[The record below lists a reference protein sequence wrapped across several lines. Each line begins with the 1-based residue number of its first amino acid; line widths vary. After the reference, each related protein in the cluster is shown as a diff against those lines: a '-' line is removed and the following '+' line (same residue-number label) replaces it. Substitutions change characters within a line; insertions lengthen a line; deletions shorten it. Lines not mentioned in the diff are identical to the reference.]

1 MSSLLGLLI
10 LGFAIYRNVKRLAEN
25 QNDKMKEKDILKKDF
40 QGVPIE
46 VQRAIARGKTPPKS
60 SLESTAF
67 GDKKNKKEEK
77 NKEELIERKKEVEKK
92 VLDIVQDQ
100 EREIKSV
107 PRNESH
113 PLDFVESY
121 DPAVRPVIYQ
131 EILSQ
136 PKCKRK

>member
-10 LGFAIYRNVKRLAEN
+10 LGFAIYRNVKKVAEE
-25 QNDKMKEKDILKKDF
+25 QNGKMREKDILKKDF

-67 GDKKNKKEEK
+67 GDNK
-77 NKEELIERKKEVEKK
+77 NKEENNKEELTERKKEVERKN
-92 VLDIVQDQ
+92 LDIVQDE
-100 EREIKSV
+100 EREKKSV
-107 PRNESH
+107 PKDESH
-113 PLDFVESY
+113 PLDFVEGY
-121 DPAVRPVIYQ
+121 DPAVRPVMYQ

>member
-10 LGFAIYRNVKRLAEN
+10 LGFAIYRNVKKVADE
-25 QNDKMKEKDILKKDF
+25 QNGKMREKDILKKDF

-67 GDKKNKKEEK
+67 GDNKNKEK
-77 NKEELIERKKEVEKK
+77 NNKEELTERKKEVERKI
-92 VLDIVQDQ
+92 LGIVQDE

-107 PRNESH
+107 SEKESH

-121 DPAVRPVIYQ
+121 DPAVRPVMYQ

>member
-10 LGFAIYRNVKRLAEN
+10 LGFAIYRNIKKAAEDH
-25 QNDKMKEKDILKKDF
+25 QVETKGKEILKKDF

-67 GDKKNKKEEK
+67 GDKKNKKEK
-77 NKEELIERKKEVEKK
+77 NNEELIERKTEVEKK
-92 VLDIVQDQ
+92 ILDIVQDG
-100 EREIKSV
+100 ERDKKIFLKKG
-107 PRNESH
+107 SH
-113 PLDFVESY
+113 PLDFVEAY
-121 DPAVRPVIYQ
+121 DPSVRPMVYQ
-131 EILSQ
+131 EIVSQ

>member
-1 MSSLLGLLI
+1 MSSLLGFFI
-10 LGFAIYRNVKRLAEN
+10 LGFAIYRNVKKVAEE
-25 QNDKMKEKDILKKDF
+25 QNGKMREKDILKKDF

-67 GDKKNKKEEK
+67 GDNK
-77 NKEELIERKKEVEKK
+77 NKEELTDRKREVERKI
-92 VLDIVQDQ
+92 LDIVQDE

-107 PRNESH
+107 PKDENH

-121 DPAVRPVIYQ
+121 DPVVRPVMYQ

>member
-1 MSSLLGLLI
+1 MSSLLGFLI
-10 LGFAIYRNVKRLAEN
+10 LGYVIYRNVKRAAEE
-25 QNDKMKEKDILKKDF
+25 QNVKIKGKEIIKKDF

-46 VQRAIARGKTPPKS
+46 VQRAIARGKMPPKS

-67 GDKKNKKEEK
+67 GEKKKDM
-77 NKEELIERKKEVEKK
+77 ELIERKKEAEKK
-92 VLDIVQDQ
+92 VLDIVREE
-100 EREIKSV
+100 ERETKA
-107 PRNESH
+107 PEKESH

-121 DPAVRPVIYQ
+121 DPAMRPVIYQ

>member
-10 LGFAIYRNVKRLAEN
+10 LGWAIFRNVKKLADE
-25 QNDKMKEKDILKKDF
+25 QSVKAKGKKILKKDF

-46 VQRAIARGKTPPKS
+46 VQEAIARGKTPPKS

-67 GDKKNKKEEK
+67 GKKKKQSKSKVKTQEAEE
-77 NKEELIERKKEVEKK
+77 K
-92 VLDIVQDQ
+92 VLDLVQHEELKKPPVLQ
-100 EREIKSV
+100 K
-107 PRNESH
+107 ESR

-121 DPAVRPVIYQ
+121 DPAERPIIYQ
-131 EILSQ
+131 EIIGQ

>member
-1 MSSLLGLLI
+1 MSSLLGLFI
-10 LGFAIYRNVKRLAEN
+10 LGFAIYRNVKKVAEE
-25 QNDKMKEKDILKKDF
+25 QNGKMREKDILKKDF

-67 GDKKNKKEEK
+67 GDNK
-77 NKEELIERKKEVEKK
+77 NKEELTDRKREVERKI
-92 VLDIVQDQ
+92 LDIVQDE

-107 PRNESH
+107 PKDENH

-121 DPAVRPVIYQ
+121 DPVVRPVMYQ

>member
-1 MSSLLGLLI
+1 MSSLLGLFI
-10 LGFAIYRNVKRLAEN
+10 LGFAIYRNIKKAAE
-25 QNDKMKEKDILKKDF
+25 DHHVETKGKEFLKKDF

-67 GDKKNKKEEK
+67 GDNK
-77 NKEELIERKKEVEKK
+77 NKEELTERKKEVEKK
-92 VLDIVQDQ
+92 ILDIVQDE
-100 EREIKSV
+100 ERQIKSV
-107 PRNESH
+107 PKDENH
-113 PLDFVESY
+113 PLDFVEAY
-121 DPAVRPVIYQ
+121 DPAVRPVMYQ

>member
-1 MSSLLGLLI
+1 MSSLLGLFI
-10 LGFAIYRNVKRLAEN
+10 LGFAIYRNVKKVAEE
-25 QNDKMKEKDILKKDF
+25 QNGKMREKDILKKDF

-67 GDKKNKKEEK
+67 GDNKNKEK
-77 NKEELIERKKEVEKK
+77 NNKEELTERKREVKRK
-92 VLDIVQDQ
+92 ILDIVQDE

-107 PRNESH
+107 PEKESH

-121 DPAVRPVIYQ
+121 DPVVRPVMYQ

>member
-1 MSSLLGLLI
+1 MSSLLGLFI
-10 LGFAIYRNVKRLAEN
+10 LGFAIYRNVKKVAEE
-25 QNDKMKEKDILKKDF
+25 QNGKMREKDILKKDF

-60 SLESTAF
+60 SLETTAF
-67 GDKKNKKEEK
+67 GDNK
-77 NKEELIERKKEVEKK
+77 NKEELTDRKREVERKI
-92 VLDIVQDQ
+92 LDIVQDE

-107 PRNESH
+107 PKDENH

-121 DPAVRPVIYQ
+121 DPVVRPVMYQ